1 MMDDSQILSTIRAEN
16 NNTIGTSDNESELG
30 KQRPHAID
38 YYHGQMD
45 DLPPLPGWSKVTSR
59 DVFKTIESAM
69 PDLLEVFSS
78 NEDVMEFLPEDE
90 DDVRRAQQETDVVNY
105 VFYQQNTGF
114 LILYTFI
121 KDALQTKN
129 GFVKTW
135 WEDREVDEEELYF
148 DIDDETLAV
157 LELDDDVEIVEDET
171 TREKTGE
178 FLPEIIIENPDGS
191 TTTTPEEEI
200 ILIKHDVTTKR
211 SKDVSGVKVQAIPPE
226 EVAISRTAID
236 IQDAPLVRHEPKNVA
251 RSTLIEMG
259 LDSEKVEQLRTVDRI
274 DEQEEIA
281 RDTLN
286 QDEFQSAT
294 INKAMQ
300 NVDVADNYIRLDM
313 RENGKS
319 ELWHVMTGNDDTIL
333 LSKTRI
339 VRVPIS
345 TMTPII
351 EPHKLFGLS
360 LADLVLDLQRIKTF
374 LTRAALDNAAALN
387 NQRPI
392 ISETALADSTIDDV
406 LTNRP
411 SAPILVRGDARA
423 ALSYA
428 PNNNISGDMLSLV
441 EYFDFVQA
449 ERTGIRR
456 FGQDMDANALQK
468 DKTATEF
475 AGQRADAL
483 KAIKLI
489 ARIFAETGLK
499 DMMINIHHELQSHSG
514 NKERAFRLNG
524 TFETV
529 NPREWKTRTDMKVN
543 IGLGTGTKA
552 EQTAQLL
559 GILQEQK
566 EAWEQ
571 QGRQNGP
578 LVNLQQIRHTLA
590 RITELQGFKTADD
603 FWNIVGPEDGERED
617 EAPRPDAAVLKVQ
630 ADAQNDAEKNQIERE
645 KNIVNAQIEQNDNDL
660 DRQVKIFQIVQE
672 ILLKKEGQDA
682 EIELKN
688 DVAAFQAILER
699 EKLDLEK
706 VTRGVGLGIGAAK
719 DLNDISVDITRVVEV
734 GGDAG

>member
-1 MMDDSQILSTIRAEN
+1 MMNDSQILSTIRAEN

-30 KQRPHAID
+30 RQRTQAID

-59 DVFKTIESAM
+59 DVFQTIESAM

-78 NEDVMEFLPEDE
+78 NEDVMEFLPESE
-90 DDVRRAQQETDVVNY
+90 DDVRRAQQETDVVNH
-105 VFYQQNTGF
+105 VFYQQNNGF
-114 LILYTFI
+114 LVLYTFI
-121 KDALQTKN
+121 KDALQAKN

-148 DIDDETLAV
+148 GIDDGTLAV
-157 LELDDDVEIVEDET
+157 LELDDDVEIVDDEI

-178 FLPEIIIENPDGS
+178 FLPEIIIENPDG
-191 TTTTPEEEI
+191 TTTKTEEKEI
-200 ILIKHDVTTKR
+200 ILTKHDVVAKR
-211 SKDVSGVKVQAIPPE
+211 SKDVSGVRVQAIPPE
-226 EVAISRTAID
+226 EVSISRTALNL
-236 IQDAPLVRHEPKNVA
+236 QESPLVRHEPKNVA
-251 RSTLIEMG
+251 RSTLVEMG
-259 LDSEKVEQLRTVDRI
+259 LNKDDVEKLRTVDRI

-300 NVDVADNYIRLDM
+300 NVEVADNYIRLDM

-319 ELWHVMTGNDDTIL
+319 ELWHVMTGNDDSIL

-360 LADLVLDLQRIKTF
+360 LADLVIDLQRIKTF

-392 ISETALADSTIDDV
+392 ISESQLADSTIDDV

-411 SAPILVRGDARA
+411 SAPILVRGDVRQ
-423 ALSYA
+423 ALTYA
-428 PNNNISGDMLSLV
+428 PNNNIAPDMLSLV
-441 EYFDFVQA
+441 EYFDFVQS

-499 DMMINIHHELQSHSG
+499 DMMVNIHHELQSHSG
-514 NKERAFRLNG
+514 NKELSFRLKG
-524 TFETV
+524 TFEAV

-543 IGLGTGTKA
+543 IGLGTGTKS
-552 EQTAQLL
+552 EQTRQLL
-559 GILQEQK
+559 GILEEQK
-566 EAWEQ
+566 IAWEQ
-571 QGRQNGP
+571 QGNQNGP
-578 LVNLQQIRHTLA
+578 LVNIVQIRHTLA

-603 FWNIVGPEDGERED
+603 FWNIVEIEDGEAPE
-617 EAPRPDAAVLKVQ
+617 EAPPQDPAILKIQSDAA
-630 ADAQNDAEKNQIERE
+630 N
-645 KNIVNAQIEQNDNDL
+645 NAG
-660 DRQVKIFQIVQE
+660 VFQIRHV
-672 ILLKKEGQDA
+672 GQPLSKRDHPNLA
-682 EIELKN
+682 
-688 DVAAFQAILER
+688 
-699 EKLDLEK
+699 
-706 VTRGVGLGIGAAK
+706 TVGLTP
-719 DLNDISVDITRVVEV
+719 TRFICI
-734 GGDAG
+734 AIFRRLS